1 VQDHDG
7 GADPATPHRS
17 REHEVVFPKPLYSRQ
32 QVNKAGE
39 EIEAVLVAADPIEA
53 LKKAYPNY
61 FLDTREFIVQ
71 IQRVIQ
77 QAKATQRGKK
87 ADIIARTKAERRCD

>member
-17 REHEVVFPKPLYSRQ
+17 HEHEVVFPKPLYSRQ

-39 EIEAVLVAADPIEA
+39 EIEAVLVATGPIEA

-61 FLDTREFIVQ
+61 FLDRANLSCESSVSSSK
-71 IQRVIQ
+71 R
-77 QAKATQRGKK
+77 RLHSEGKK
-87 ADIIARTKAERRCD
+87 LTSSPAPAERRCD